1 MKQAYD
7 QAVEAAKAILV
18 DESASQASVD
28 QALAVLTSAQAELDG
43 VATSTNDAK
52 EPANTATDKKDEGTV
67 TPPPIDSEI
76 VDVQA
81 PPVKDTGNS
90 EHVPISQKPNPQP
103 TLPRPV
109 TLQAS
114 LSSPNQEKQVTQL
127 PNTGENDTKY
137 YLVPGVIIGL
147 GTLLVSIRRHKEE
160 V

>member
-1 MKQAYD
+1 MLA
-7 QAVEAAKAILV
+7 

-43 VATSTNDAK
+43 IATSTNDAK
-52 EPANTATDKKDEGTV
+52 EPANTSTDKKDEGTV
-67 TPPPIDSEI
+67 TPPPIDSEK

-90 EHVPISQKPNPQP
+90 GHVPIGQKPNPQP

-127 PNTGENDTKY
+127 PNTGENDTRY
-137 YLVPGVIIGL
+137 YLVLGVIIGL
-147 GTLLVSIRRHKEE
+147 GTLLVSKRRHKEE